1 MPKKKS
7 SIDKLPN
14 ILRDKINELYRQG
27 CTLDE
32 IMDKLGELS
41 QAAGVDGKLPSRSAL
56 HRYTQ
61 NLDKIGQDLLKQ
73 REIAKALVE
82 KFGDE
87 PADETARLNIEM
99 MHSVVSQVQ
108 MQAALGEVVLN
119 PEEAYFLSRSL
130 EALAKAKKLS
140 TDTIIAV
147 RNEALKQAAQV
158 ASKEAKEA
166 GLSAKAAAEIRAKIL
181 GIK

>member
-1 MPKKKS
+1 MAKKKS
-7 SIDKLPN
+7 SVDNLPK
-14 ILRDKINELYRQG
+14 ILREKINELYRNG
-27 CTLDE
+27 CTLDG
-32 IMDKLGELS
+32 ILDKLDELNQSMGGEE
-41 QAAGVDGKLPSRSAL
+41 QLPSRSAL

-61 NLDKIGQDLLKQ
+61 NLDKIGENILKQ

-108 MQAALGEVVLN
+108 MQAQLGEVILN
-119 PEEAYFLSRSL
+119 PEEAYFLARSL

-147 RNEALKQAAQV
+147 RKEALKEAADV
-158 ASKEAKEA
+158 ASNEAKEA
-166 GLSAKAAAEIRAKIL
+166 GLSAKTAREIRAKIL